1 MNELVILITAVV
13 CFVLGWGACHFAS
26 RSANEQSRQA
36 FDSLVTAWNA
46 RFAPKAKA
54 MSTVD
59 VQQSVVGESSV
70 VSDPAKPIKT
80 VPEWNI
86 NALRQSALQEIA
98 DREKSINESLQR
110 LP

>member
-46 RFAPKAKA
+46 RFAPKAKHA
-54 MSTVD
+54 TVE

-86 NALRQSALQEIA
+86 NALRQAKLREIA
-98 DREKSINESLQR
+98 DQEKSLNESLQR

>member
-46 RFAPKAKA
+46 RFAPKAK
-54 MSTVD
+54 VD
-59 VQQSVVGESSV
+59 VQQSTVGEPSI
-70 VSDPAKPIKT
+70 VSDPTQPTKIAKV
-80 VPEWNI
+80 VPEWNLY
-86 NALRQSALQEIA
+86 AMRQVELDKIA
-98 DREKSINESLQR
+98 AREEAVNEAVQH

>member
-46 RFAPKAKA
+46 RFAPKAK
-54 MSTVD
+54 VE
-59 VQQSVVGESSV
+59 VQQSTVGEPGIV
-70 VSDPAKPIKT
+70 TDLTQPTKIVKT

-86 NALRQSALQEIA
+86 NALRQEALQRIA
-98 DREKSINESLQR
+98 KRQEAVDEAVQR
-110 LP
+110 IP

>member
-46 RFAPKAKA
+46 RFAPKAK
-54 MSTVD
+54 VD
-59 VQQSVVGESSV
+59 VQQSTVGEPSIV
-70 VSDPAKPIKT
+70 TDLTQPTKIVKT

-86 NALRQSALQEIA
+86 NALRQEALQRIA
-98 DREKSINESLQR
+98 DQERSVNESLQH

>member
-46 RFAPKAKA
+46 RFAPKAK
-54 MSTVD
+54 VD
-59 VQQSVVGESSV
+59 VQQSTVGEPSI
-70 VSDPAKPIKT
+70 VSDPTQPTKIAKT

-86 NALRQSALQEIA
+86 NALRQVELAKIAAQEKA
-98 DREKSINESLQR
+98 VNESLQH